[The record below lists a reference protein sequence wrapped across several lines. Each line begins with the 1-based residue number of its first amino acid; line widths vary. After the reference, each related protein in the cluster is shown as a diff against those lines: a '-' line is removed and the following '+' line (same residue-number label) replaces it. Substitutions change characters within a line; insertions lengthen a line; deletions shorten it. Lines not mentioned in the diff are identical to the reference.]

1 MTKPAFLGH
10 GVGLRRPHVERVLS
24 DEPVSVEWFEVISE
38 NYMDVGGRPRQTLL
52 SVRER
57 FPVVLHGVSLSIGST
72 DPLSEDYLTH
82 LAALA
87 NEIEPAFLSD
97 HLCFTGV
104 GGHTAH
110 DLLPMPYTE
119 EALDH
124 VVSRVQRVMERLRR
138 PFALENPSSY
148 VSFAVSEL
156 REEEFLA
163 EVARRTGCGI
173 LLDVNN
179 VYVSSV
185 NHRFDPK
192 AYLAALP
199 QGAIWQLHLAGHSR
213 LEGGG
218 GNPDEPMLLDTHDHE
233 VPEPVWELYEE
244 TLRLFGEVSTLVEW
258 DDHIPEWGV
267 LEAQRDEASRRASL
281 RGDAGVAA

>member
-1 MTKPAFLGH
+1 M
-10 GVGLRRPHVERVLS
+10 
-24 DEPVSVEWFEVISE
+24 SVEWFEVISE
-38 NYMDVGGRPRQTLL
+38 NYMDVGGRPRRTLL
-52 SVRER
+52 SLRER

-72 DPLSEDYLTH
+72 DPLSDDYLEH
-82 LAALA
+82 LASLA
-87 NEIEPAFLSD
+87 NEVQPAFLSD

-119 EALDH
+119 EALAH
-124 VVSRVQRVMERLRR
+124 VVSRVHHVMERLRR

-148 VSFAVSEL
+148 VSFAVSEM

-199 QGAIWQLHLAGHSR
+199 QDAIWQLHLAGHSR
-213 LEGGG
+213 LAGCEVRS
-218 GNPDEPMLLDTHDHE
+218 PERAEPQEAMLLDTHDHP

-244 TLRLFGEVSTLVEW
+244 TLRLFGEISTLVEW
-258 DDHIPEWGV
+258 DDHIPEWDV
-267 LEAQRDEASRRASL
+267 LEAQRNEASRRAGL
-281 RGDAGVAA
+281 RSAAGVAA

>member
-38 NYMDVGGRPRQTLL
+38 NYMDVGGRPRRTLHSL
-52 SVRER
+52 RER

-72 DPLSEDYLTH
+72 DPLSDDYLAH

-87 NEIEPAFLSD
+87 NEVEPAFLSD

-148 VSFAVSEL
+148 VSFAVSEM

-163 EVARRTGCGI
+163 EVARRSGCGI

-185 NHRFDPK
+185 NHRFDAK

-199 QGAIWQLHLAGHSR
+199 PDAIWQLHLAGHSR
-213 LEGGG
+213 LGGS
-218 GNPDEPMLLDTHDHE
+218 EEMLLDTHDHP

-258 DDHIPEWGV
+258 DDHIPEWDV
-267 LEAQRDEASRRASL
+267 LAAQRDEASRRAGL
-281 RGDAGVAA
+281 RGAAGVAA